1 MKGTYTSLNNL
12 RRQVFEEVA
21 RLAYEQAPYEA
32 FNDVPYHII
41 SGEYGTYRDSVF
53 LERAVVRQRIR
64 LAVGL
69 SPHRANENQPV
80 SKGVEAAD
88 RPECYYEPPLINV
101 IKFACNACPD
111 NVIPAR
117 RARSGSMTTN
127 RISIRASASSAAGV
141 SGSVRTAR
149 SSGRKDRAERP
160 AGSMRSALMSMDWQ
174 ILTMISVCPAG
185 CVW

>member
-1 MKGTYTSLNNL
+1 MKGTYTSLNHL

-80 SKGVEAAD
+80 SRGVEAAD

-111 NVIPAR
+111 NVIHV
-117 RARSGSMTTN
+117 T
-127 RISIRASASSAAGV
+127 
-141 SGSVRTAR
+141 
-149 SSGRKDRAERP
+149 D
-160 AGSMRSALMSMDWQ
+160 
-174 ILTMISVCPAG
+174 VCQG
-185 CVW
+185 